1 MRTLRSGGQNAAF
14 SLFAFQDILTTTI
27 GVVLLIML
35 LLVLEIS
42 KDAATAKVIPQ
53 VEQQQI
59 SIHELEQIVATSV
72 ETVSVLKN
80 NSANEA
86 IAFIQ
91 SQIKEEQEQTKQITQ
106 GVIDIVAKASID
118 PNPDIVNELYKQIEV
133 ISKNIEELEEQI
145 TDALDNSEAAAELA
159 TLRNTKEKLE
169 HQLRGL
175 LANDSLVYI
184 KQDDP
189 SHTPFLVEVGVDYI
203 CIHGHGVAQGL
214 VDVRLY
220 EVDEATRI
228 KSAVSIIEQLVTNR
242 YYPLILVRRGGGSSS
257 EIIRFYLKNQ
267 GIASGID
274 LLVGDQTSIPEH
286 IVSGDLSP

>member
-72 ETVSVLKN
+72 QAVSILKN

>member
-72 ETVSVLKN
+72 QAVSILKN

-242 YYPLILVRRGGGSSS
+242 YYPLILVKRGGGSSS

-274 LLVGDQTSIPEH
+274 LLVGDQTSVPEH
-286 IVSGDLSP
+286 IVSRDLSP

>member
-72 ETVSVLKN
+72 QAVSILKN

-118 PNPDIVNELYKQIEV
+118 PNPDIVNELYKQIEI
-133 ISKNIEELEEQI
+133 ISKNIEELKEQI
-145 TDALDNSEAAAELA
+145 MDALANSEAAAELA

-242 YYPLILVRRGGGSSS
+242 YYPLILVKRGGGSSS

-274 LLVGDQTSIPEH
+274 LLVGDQTSVPEH
-286 IVSGDLSP
+286 IVSRDLSP